1 MSPSPHSRP
10 PHAKLEEIFETH
22 IQALATTLSR
32 GTVANYRGTARR
44 FLSYLHANFP
54 RVRRL
59 SQLHRDPHLLGW
71 FLNLP
76 PRLRQTVKTQFA
88 LR

>member
-1 MSPSPHSRP
+1 MSPSPYSRL
-10 PHAKLEEIFETH
+10 PHAKLEEIFENR

-32 GTVANYRGTARR
+32 GTVTNYRATARR
-44 FLSYLHANFP
+44 FLSYVHANFP

-71 FLNLP
+71 FRCLCDQN
-76 PRLRQTVKTQFA
+76 R
-88 LR
+88 